1 MNERLQQAL
10 DRLPQRMQ
18 DEVAEVIE
26 RIIGEDERDWQDTP
40 FSQAQAEIRRDKR
53 LRGNMV
59 EAKLVR
65 VNRQD
70 DEEKAKA

>member
-1 MNERLQQAL
+1 MNERLQRAL

-18 DEVAEVIE
+18 DEVAEIIE
-26 RIIGEDERDWQDTP
+26 LIIGEDERDWQDTP

-65 VNRQD
+65 VNHQD